1 MAEGHSH
8 HEEEVLGKA
17 YDARLMRRML
27 KYLLPYK
34 WYALT
39 ALILT
44 IMSAPL
50 SLAGPPL
57 TKVAIDVFL
66 QPDPNNPPSG
76 FALLVKHAADY
87 FGFGG
92 SAATG
97 ITFIAIL
104 FFCANILSFAV
115 AYTQSI
121 VMQKMGQYIMYDLR
135 KEIFAKLQKL
145 DVQFYDRNPVGRL
158 MTRLTTD
165 VDSLNEMF
173 TAGVSVII
181 CALALCV

>member
-1 MAEGHSH
+1 MAEGQSH

-17 YDARLMRRML
+17 YDSRLMRRML

-39 ALILT
+39 ALFLI
-44 IMSAPL
+44 IISAPL

-66 QPDPNNPPSG
+66 QPDPNNPPTG
-76 FALLVKHAADY
+76 FALMVKHAADF

-92 SAATG
+92 NAVTG

-104 FFCANILSFAV
+104 FFVANHLSFTV
-115 AYTQSI
+115 GYTQSI
-121 VMQKMGQYIMYDLR
+121 VIQKMGQ
-135 KEIFAKLQKL
+135 
-145 DVQFYDRNPVGRL
+145 
-158 MTRLTTD
+158 
-165 VDSLNEMF
+165 
-173 TAGVSVII
+173 
-181 CALALCV
+181 